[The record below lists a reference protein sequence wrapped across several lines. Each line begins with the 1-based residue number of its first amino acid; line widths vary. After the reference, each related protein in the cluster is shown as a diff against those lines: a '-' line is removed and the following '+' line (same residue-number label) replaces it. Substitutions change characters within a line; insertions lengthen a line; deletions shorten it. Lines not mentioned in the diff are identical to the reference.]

1 MTNRSTIATTSFV
14 NLTNT
19 GNSQQRTNPILYEKY
34 NLKIKSTKMQCHWMG
49 LHHHLS
55 IKHIYLGVGSLIG
68 DLMKSEGQM
77 VKMAANLNVNKHFI
91 NFFGIL
97 LHTNPSKK
105 INNFEGIFILYWK
118 QHVLRCVAISSYEFF
133 KSDSSTAERL
143 SALVGKGI
151 CVSKQ
156 RVNRPSCTELLQL
169 QHHFPK
175 TRDSDG

>member
-1 MTNRSTIATTSFV
+1 
-14 NLTNT
+14 
-19 GNSQQRTNPILYEKY
+19 
-34 NLKIKSTKMQCHWMG
+34 MG

-55 IKHIYLGVGSLIG
+55 IKHIYLGVGSFIG
-68 DLMKSEGQM
+68 DLMKSQGQM

-105 INNFEGIFILYWK
+105 IIILKVFSSSIENSTFHIMW
-118 QHVLRCVAISSYEFF
+118 CVAISSYEFF

-169 QHHFPK
+169 QHHFSK
-175 TRDSDG
+175 TRDPDG